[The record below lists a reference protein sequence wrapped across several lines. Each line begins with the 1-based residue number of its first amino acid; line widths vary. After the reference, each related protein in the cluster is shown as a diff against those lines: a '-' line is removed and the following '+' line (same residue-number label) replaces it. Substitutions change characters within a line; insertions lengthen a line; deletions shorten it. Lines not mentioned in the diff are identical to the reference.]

1 MDSLITQKT
10 TNNSN
15 LLSWILIVSAIFC
28 CSCRA
33 DYNVIIGFL
42 ILFLRSQMFSDK
54 MKLLLKATFQILILS
69 LFFDVIWI
77 WQYTSYWRHGEETSD
92 LWKSLSLVHNL
103 TYYLSIFEFLLK
115 FPIVVIIFKQF
126 KSAGGKNNE
135 LLNFKYL
142 PTKL

>member
-10 TNNSN
+10 MNNSN

-42 ILFLRSQMFSDK
+42 ILFLRSQIFSDK

-126 KSAGGKNNE
+126 KSVGGKNNE

>member
-1 MDSLITQKT
+1 MDTLITQKT

-42 ILFLRSQMFSDK
+42 ILFLRSQSFSDK
-54 MKLLLKATFQILILS
+54 LKLLLKATFQILILS

-77 WQYTSYWRHGEETSD
+77 WQYTSYWRHGKDTSD
-92 LWKSLSLVHNL
+92 IWKSLSFVHNL
-103 TYYLSIFEFLLK
+103 TYYLGIFEFLLK
-115 FPIVVIIFKQF
+115 FPILTIIFKQF
-126 KSAGGKNNE
+126 KSVGGKNNE
-135 LLNFKYL
+135 LLNLNYL
-142 PTKL
+142 PNKL

>member
-10 TNNSN
+10 SNNSN
-15 LLSWILIVSAIFC
+15 VLSWLLIISAIFC

-42 ILFLRSQMFSDK
+42 ILFLRSQNFSDNL
-54 MKLLLKATFQILILS
+54 KLLLKATLQILILS
-69 LFFDVIWI
+69 LFFDIIWI
-77 WQYTSYWRHGEETSD
+77 WKYNSYWRHGEETSD

-103 TYYLSIFEFLLK
+103 IYYLGIFEFLLK
-115 FPIVVIIFKQF
+115 FPIGIIIFKQF
-126 KSAGGKNNE
+126 KSVGGKNSE